1 MKSFEPILRK
11 PDGSLVTVKDIQEVL
26 DGSLGHLLGKKEF
39 LSTNSFRSGLA
50 TELAQQ
56 GMEDEEIMRQ
66 GRSKS
71 SAFQSY
77 VKLGRKNRTIK
88 QIAIARKITKRA
100 RPR

>member
-1 MKSFEPILRK
+1 MKSFEPVLRK

-39 LSTNSFRSGLA
+39 LTTHSFRSGLA

-66 GRSKS
+66 GRWKS
-71 SAFQSY
+71 SAFQTY
-77 VKLGRKNRTIK
+77 VKLGRKNRTSK
-88 QIAIARKITKRA
+88 QIAIARKIVR
-100 RPR
+100 RS